1 MEVIKSAI
9 TEGRLIELEI
19 NSKNDALKI
28 LSDKI
33 LASGL
38 IPQNF
43 DVYNHISNRENQ
55 LNTYLDYNIASP
67 HCRLDYEG
75 KIICSIGYSHDGIVY
90 NEKGDIAK
98 LIIMF
103 VIPKNKSNEYLLL
116 ISKLI
121 KFWTKYENLRDFENI
136 YDLNAIQKRIL
147 EWIYIIENPEADE
160 DDIEKVSLHAET
172 ALITDMILPDI
183 LELIKEKKL
192 TELKTFISELE
203 SYQLSDILNN
213 LPIEESLVFFRILPK
228 NKADE
233 VFSLL
238 EPENQNNLINN
249 LASEEIRDVISKLP
263 SDDRTSLFEELPG
276 QIVQK
281 LINLLEPSE
290 RKKALEQ
297 LSYPENS
304 VGRLISNK
312 YIAVTPEMQ
321 ISEVLDYIRK
331 NGYNSESIE
340 TIYVINNKGKLI
352 DDVDL
357 KRIILSNPDD
367 KLETILDGNFV
378 CLYADQD
385 KEEAI
390 QLFKKY
396 DMYVLPVVDSEGIL
410 LGIVTHDDMIDV
422 VEEVAT
428 EDFHKGSAILP
439 LEKKFINTPVFD
451 LWRRRISWLIIL
463 IFINIFSGAGLAH
476 FETLIQTVVAL
487 VFFLPL
493 LVDSGGNAG
502 AQSSTLMI
510 RSIALGEISEKD
522 FLKVILKEFLVSL
535 LLGITMGLAVFIL
548 GWIRSGVIIGFAVS
562 ISMVVIITISSL
574 IGLLLPFFLYKIG
587 QDPAVASGPLITSIA
602 DILGIILYM
611 NLSYIILKSFHYLPK

>member
-1 MEVIKSAI
+1 MEAIISAV
-9 TEGRLIELEI
+9 TEGRLIEIENLNKEEVLKLLTEKI
-19 NSKNDALKI
+19 KNLNIIPENYDI
-28 LSDKI
+28 YN
-33 LASGL
+33 L
-38 IPQNF
+38 I
-43 DVYNHISNRENQ
+43 IEREKQ
-55 LNTYLDYNIASP
+55 LNTYLDFNIASP
-67 HCRLDYEG
+67 HCRIDFEG
-75 KIICSIGYSHDGIVY
+75 EIICSIGFSHNGIIF
-90 NEKGDIAK
+90 NEKGDKAK
-98 LIIMF
+98 LIILF
-103 VIPKNKSNEYLLL
+103 VIPKNKSNEYLIT

-147 EWIYIIENPEADE
+147 EWIYIIENPEADKE
-160 DDIEKVSLHAET
+160 DIEKISLHAET

-183 LELIKEKKL
+183 ADLIKERKL
-192 TELKTFISELE
+192 NELKSFISELE
-203 SYQLSDILNN
+203 PFQLADIMNN
-213 LPIEESLVFFRILPK
+213 LPLDYSIIFFRILPK

-238 EPENQNNLINN
+238 EPENQNNLIKN
-249 LASEEIRDVISKLP
+249 LASEEIRELITKLP
-263 SDDRTSLFEELPG
+263 SDDRISLFEELPS

-281 LINLLEPSE
+281 LIDLLDINE

-297 LSYPENS
+297 LSYNEDS

-312 YIAVTPEMQ
+312 YIAVNPEMK
-321 ISEVLDYIRK
+321 IKEVLEYIRR
-331 NGYNSESIE
+331 NGHNSETIE
-340 TIYVINNKGKLI
+340 TIYVINDKGKLI
-352 DDVDL
+352 DDIDL
-357 KRIILSNPDD
+357 KRIILANPED
-367 KLETILDGNFV
+367 KLESILDGSFV
-378 CLYADQD
+378 CLYADQK

-396 DMYVLPVVDSEGIL
+396 DTYILPVVDSDGHL
-410 LGIVTHDDMIDV
+410 LGIVTHDDIIDV

-439 LEKKFINTPVFD
+439 LEKKFINTSIFD
-451 LWRRRISWLIIL
+451 LWKRRISWLIIL
-463 IFINIFSGAGLAH
+463 VFINIFSGAGLAH

-502 AQSSTLMI
+502 SQSSTLII

-522 FLKVILKEFLVSL
+522 FIKITFKEFLVSL
-535 LLGITMGLAVFIL
+535 MLGIAMGIAVFIL
-548 GWIRSGVIIGFAVS
+548 GWIRSGVIIGLAVS
-562 ISMVVIITISSL
+562 ISMIAIIVISSL
-574 IGLLLPFFLYKIG
+574 IGLLLPFLLYKFG

-611 NLSYIILKSFHYLPK
+611 NLSSIILKAFHYLPK